1 VIRGCAGLAL
11 ALALLILATPAQA
24 AKKSIWGPSKLPDGS
39 SAFTLYEEL
48 GVDVYQI
55 QLSWPDVAP
64 VRPDPST
71 AASDPANPAYV
82 WPTRLDETIADA
94 ASHGIEVAIMLKGRG
109 TPAWANGDRDP
120 SWVPDSDADF
130 ADYAAAASRRYPRV
144 RYWMVWG
151 ETTQQNNFNPMSAD
165 SADGPRR
172 YALLLDAAYAALKG
186 VKQSNLVIGGMTHS
200 AGVIRPRKYIDW
212 LRLPDG
218 RPPRL
223 DLYGHNPLS
232 YRFPLRSQGPQ
243 LVDMRDMSD
252 LDTLQ
257 EDLRRAYG
265 TGRVPPLWLSEYTIS
280 SDQRNRAF
288 AIAVTR
294 AEQARWLTAA
304 YRIADQTSGVHL
316 LGWFN
321 MFDDPVTRPEH
332 LTTGLM
338 TYEGEI
344 KPAFGAFRAAPSA
357 RSAPRVTVAGRIS
370 RRSLTGRGLA
380 VRLQPRTGGRHTV
393 RLRRGS
399 RIVVS
404 RSSEK
409 ASALTLRLRPRRAK
423 PGRYTVEVK
432 SPRGETLRFA
442 LAVR

>member
-1 VIRGCAGLAL
+1 
-11 ALALLILATPAQA
+11 
-24 AKKSIWGPSKLPDGS
+24 
-39 SAFTLYEEL
+39 
-48 GVDVYQI
+48 
-55 QLSWPDVAP
+55 
-64 VRPDPST
+64 
-71 AASDPANPAYV
+71 
-82 WPTRLDETIADA
+82 
-94 ASHGIEVAIMLKGRG
+94 MLKGKG
-109 TPAWANGDRDP
+109 TPAWANGGRDP
-120 SWVPDSDADF
+120 SWAPDSDADF
-130 ADYAAAASRRYPRV
+130 ADYAAAASRRYPAV

-172 YALLLDAAYAALKG
+172 YARLLDTAYAALKG
-186 VKQSNLVIGGMTHS
+186 VKRSNLVIGGMTHT
-200 AGVIRPRKYIDW
+200 AGIIPPAKYIAW
-212 LRLPDG
+212 LRLPNG
-218 RPPRL
+218 KPPRM

-232 YRFPLRSQGPQ
+232 YRYPRRSDITEG
-243 LVDMRDMSD
+243 VDMRDIGNLD
-252 LDTLQ
+252 LLKK
-257 EDLRRAYG
+257 DLRRAYG
-265 TGRVPPLWLSEYTIS
+265 ARHAPPLWLSEYTIS
-280 SDQRNRAF
+280 SDQTNRAF
-288 AIAVTR
+288 AFAVTR

-321 MFDDPVTRPEH
+321 MFDDPVTRPGH

-338 TYEGEI
+338 TFEGEL

-357 RSAPRVTVAGRIS
+357 RAAPRVTVAGRIS
-370 RRSLTGRGLA
+370 RRSLARRGLA

-404 RSSEK
+404 RSSERT
-409 ASALTLRLRPRRAK
+409 STRTLRLRDRRAK
-423 PGRYTVEVK
+423 RGRYSVEVR